1 MSAEPQQAT
10 IEREAALER
19 LPVVWSH
26 NEWDPL
32 EEAIVGTIDG
42 AAIPPWHVSLQ
53 ATMPPAAWPLFQE
66 RGGTRWPADE
76 LKRAAEELDGFA
88 ELLESE
94 GVTVRRPDPVDHT
107 REFGTPDWRSTG
119 GPSAAFP
126 RDVMLV
132 VGDRMIEAAMGWRS
146 YYFAI
151 QPFRRIVTDYF
162 RRGAT
167 WLAAPRPM
175 LPDELFREDL
185 DAADEP
191 EFTSVIG
198 EFEPLFDAGDFM
210 RCGRDIVVQ
219 RSHVTN
225 RTGVEWLRRLLGDE
239 YALHEVSFDDPHPM
253 HINATFL
260 PLAPGKVLVNPERV
274 DRVPPLF
281 EGWDVLVAPESCL
294 PAGHPLY
301 MCSRWI
307 SLNVLM
313 LDERR
318 VVVEEQEMALIQSLR
333 SWGFEPIPCPFRWV
347 NTFGGAFHCATC
359 DVRRRGA
366 LEDYFD

>member
-1 MSAEPQQAT
+1 VTAQAQAAPRVETAVASPVSA
-10 IEREAALER
+10 
-19 LPVVWSH
+19 H

-32 EEAIVGTIDG
+32 EEVVVGTIDG

-53 ATMPPAAWPLFQE
+53 ATMPPESWQLFRE
-66 RGGTRWPADE
+66 RGGSQWPPDE

-94 GVTVRRPDPVDHT
+94 GVTVRRPDALDHG
-107 REFGTPDWRSTG
+107 REFATPDWRSSG

-132 VGDRMIEAAMGWRS
+132 VGDRMIESALGWRS

-151 QPFRRIVTDYF
+151 HAFRPILADYF
-162 RRGAT
+162 RRGAR
-167 WLAAPRPM
+167 WLSVPRPM
-175 LPDELFREDL
+175 LRDELYRD
-185 DAADEP
+185 DVDP
-191 EFTSVIG
+191 DDH
-198 EFEPLFDAGDFM
+198 EFEPVVGELEPLLDAGDFM
-210 RCGRDIVVQ
+210 RCGRDLIVQ

-225 RTGVEWLRRLLGDE
+225 RFGIEWLRRLLGDE
-239 YALHEVSFDDPHPM
+239 YRLHEVEFDDPHPM
-253 HINATFL
+253 HVNATFL

-274 DRVPPLF
+274 HHVPELF
-281 EGWDVLVAPESCL
+281 ADWEIFVAPQPAL
-294 PAGHPLY
+294 PEDWPMY

-313 LDERR
+313 LDEKR
-318 VVVEEQEMALIQSLR
+318 VVVEENEKPLIAAFR

-347 NTFGGAFHCATC
+347 NTFGGGFHCATS
-359 DVRRRGA
+359 DVRRRGE
-366 LEDYFD
+366 LEDYFR

>member
-1 MSAEPQQAT
+1 MNAETLTATAVSA
-10 IEREAALER
+10 
-19 LPVVWSH
+19 H

-53 ATMPPAAWPLFQE
+53 ATMPTESSALFRE
-66 RGGTRWPADE
+66 RGGSQWPPDE

-88 ELLESE
+88 ELLASE
-94 GVTVRRPDPVDHT
+94 GVTVRRPEALDHS
-107 REFGTPDWRSTG
+107 REFGTPDWRSSG

-132 VGDRMIEAAMGWRS
+132 VGDRMIESALGWRS

-151 QPFRRIVTDYF
+151 HAFRPILADYF
-162 RRGAT
+162 RRGAR

-175 LPDELFREDL
+175 LRDELYREDV
-185 DAADEP
+185 DPDGH
-191 EFTSVIG
+191 EFVPVAG
-198 EFEPLFDAGDFM
+198 ELEPLLDAGDFM
-210 RCGRDIVVQ
+210 RCGRDLVVQ

-225 RTGVEWLRRLLGDE
+225 RFGIEWLRRVLGDE
-239 YALHEVSFDDPHPM
+239 YRLHEVEFDDPHPM
-253 HINATFL
+253 HVNATFL
-260 PLAPGKVLVNPERV
+260 PLAPGKVLVNP
-274 DRVPPLF
+274 DRVHRVPELF
-281 EGWDVLVAPESCL
+281 AGWDILVAPEPAL
-294 PAGHPLY
+294 PVDWPMY

-318 VVVEEQEMALIQSLR
+318 VVVEEKEKPLIAALE
-333 SWGFEPIPCPFRWV
+333 SWGFEPVPCPFRWV
-347 NTFGGAFHCATC
+347 NTFGGGFHCATS

-366 LEDYFD
+366 LEDYFG

>member
-1 MSAEPQQAT
+1 MTAETLTAAAVSA
-10 IEREAALER
+10 
-19 LPVVWSH
+19 H

-42 AAIPPWHVSLQ
+42 AAIPPLHVSLE
-53 ATMPPAAWPLFQE
+53 ATMPPESWPLFRE
-66 RGGTRWPADE
+66 RGGKQWPPDE

-94 GVTVRRPDPVDHT
+94 GVTVRRPEALDHS
-107 REFGTPDWRSTG
+107 REFGTPDWRSSG

-132 VGDRMIEAAMGWRS
+132 VGDRMIESALGWRS

-151 QPFRRIVTDYF
+151 HAFRPILVDYF
-162 RRGAT
+162 RRGAR
-167 WLAAPRPM
+167 WLAVPRPM
-175 LPDELFREDL
+175 LRDELYRD
-185 DAADEP
+185 DVDP
-191 EFTSVIG
+191 DG
-198 EFEPLFDAGDFM
+198 HEFEPVAGELEPLLDAGDFM
-210 RCGRDIVVQ
+210 RCGRDLIVQ

-225 RTGVEWLRRLLGDE
+225 RFGIEWLRRLLGDE
-239 YALHEVSFDDPHPM
+239 YRLHEVEFEDPHPM
-253 HINATFL
+253 HVNATFL
-260 PLAPGKVLVNPERV
+260 PLTPGKVLVNPERV
-274 DRVPPLF
+274 HQVPELF
-281 EGWDVLVAPESCL
+281 AGWDVLVAPEPAL
-294 PAGHPLY
+294 PPDWPLY

-318 VVVEEQEMALIQSLR
+318 VVVEEHEKPLIAAFE

-347 NTFGGAFHCATC
+347 NTFGGGFHCATS

-366 LEDYFD
+366 LEDYFR